1 MYINTGFRRSTPIM
15 LLTSSALLILCLCV
29 HHTRTS
35 SLDDGLHF
43 TYQSYEQLSK
53 WLEDASKAYP
63 RIASYH
69 SVGKSV
75 EGRELWVLRLSENVQ
90 AERPLGRPMFKFVAN
105 MHGDE
110 TVGRAL
116 VTILGEYL
124 MLNYG
129 KDERVTTLLNSTD
142 IHLMPSM
149 NPDGFAASKVIL

>member
-1 MYINTGFRRSTPIM
+1 M
-15 LLTSSALLILCLCV
+15 LLSSFLLALCLCV
-29 HHTRTS
+29 HHTRTA
-35 SLDDGLHF
+35 SLEDGLHF
-43 TYQSYEQLSK
+43 TYQSYEQLTK
-53 WLEDASKAYP
+53 WLEDVSKAYP

-69 SVGKSV
+69 TVGQSV

-90 AERPLGRPMFKFVAN
+90 VERPLGRPMFKYVAN

-124 MLNYG
+124 MQNYG
-129 KDERVTTLLNSTD
+129 KDERVTALLNSTD

-149 NPDGFAASKVIL
+149 NPDGFAASKVFLFNLILG